1 MFFVFL
7 FFLFKHII
15 PWSGLD
21 IGYRLAWVPGIFL
34 FLLFI
39 LKRNT
44 IRTFFLPVILYA
56 QLNCCE
62 RRGER
67 AGQENYLYRSI
78 TIILSYHPSSVCPNS
93 LLTNNCTT
101 DGKQENGRERK
112 TQFSAWYGIVW
123 WLTESCGERARERK
137 ISPGIILSPPPP
149 TPHLP

>member
-1 MFFVFL
+1 MGAR
-7 FFLFKHII
+7 H
-15 PWSGLD
+15 
-21 IGYRLAWVPGIFL
+21 FL

-44 IRTFFLPVILYA
+44 IRTFFLPVILHA

-93 LLTNNCTT
+93 LLTNNCTANCNCDCT
-101 DGKQENGRERK
+101 HGKQENGRERK

-123 WLTESCGERARERK
+123 WLTESCGERARESEKFLPASSSLLRRR
-137 ISPGIILSPPPP
+137 PP
-149 TPHLP
+149 TSPEFF